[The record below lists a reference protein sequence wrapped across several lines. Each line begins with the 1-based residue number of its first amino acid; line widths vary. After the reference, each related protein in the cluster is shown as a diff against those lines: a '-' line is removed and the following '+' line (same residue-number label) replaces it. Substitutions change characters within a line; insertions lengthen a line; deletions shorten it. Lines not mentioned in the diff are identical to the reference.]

1 MELSLVYLSLFTLIG
16 EAADLSYNQNEILG
30 LVTIIFLLIG
40 QLIMLILIILEVLW
54 LCVCGVLNC
63 FKHAK
68 IRSKESD
75 V

>member
-40 QLIMLILIILEVLW
+40 QLIMLILIILEVL
-54 LCVCGVLNC
+54 
-63 FKHAK
+63 
-68 IRSKESD
+68 
-75 V
+75 